1 LRPGGK
7 LVVLEL
13 STPNKFPIKQL
24 FGFYFNNILP
34 LFGRMLSKDHSAYT
48 YLPES
53 VNAFP
58 DGEDFKKVMTAAGFQ
73 RNTSRSLTFGICSL
87 YTGVKA

>member
-1 LRPGGK
+1 MTYIYLPLNKKKSIK
-7 LVVLEL
+7 L
-13 STPNKFPIKQL
+13 NA
-24 FGFYFNNILP
+24 FNNILP
-34 LFGRMLSKDHSAYT
+34 IFGKMLSKDASAYT
-48 YLPES
+48 YLPMS

-73 RNTSRSLTFGICSL
+73 HNTSKSLTFGICSL